1 LIPIVVEYDSVVEEN
16 PRRGYNPEED
26 HAIDRELLDEEEQD
40 ELNFKHKSLKK
51 PNL

>member
-1 LIPIVVEYDSVVEEN
+1 MDEN

-26 HAIDRELLDEEEQD
+26 NAMDRELLGEEEQD

-51 PNL
+51 PKL